1 MEKRVTEYFE
11 RIREL
16 AAEDYSRVGR
26 GVQAALEAYS
36 FTINRQSSEFEC
48 NDLPWTTNMVDF
60 VKALRE
66 AGLET
71 IVVTETS
78 TALLENLHKLAA
90 QGCTV
95 EGLCTVTRPDFWC
108 KPEDVPGIRV
118 RISGAE

>member
-36 FTINRQSSEFEC
+36 FTINRKSSEFEC
-48 NDLPWTTNMVDF
+48 NDLPWTTDMSDF
-60 VKALRE
+60 VKTLRE

-95 EGLCTVTRPDFWC
+95 EGLCTVTRPDFWG

-118 RISGAE
+118 RINGAE

>member
-36 FTINRQSSEFEC
+36 FTLSRKSSEFEC

-95 EGLCTVTRPDFWC
+95 EGLCTVTRPDFWG

>member
-48 NDLPWTTNMVDF
+48 NELPWTTNMVGF

-71 IVVTETS
+71 IVVTESSTS
-78 TALLENLHKLAA
+78 LLANLHKLAA

-95 EGLCTVTRPDFWC
+95 EGLCTVTRPDFWG